1 MKDLK
6 LKSGFSM
13 PIIGLGTWL
22 LTGKDCYE
30 TILTALECGYTHIDT
45 AVAYENEHDIGKA
58 INDSGISREDLFITS
73 KVWYSKLR
81 YKDVIDQC
89 NRSLEYLGTD
99 YLDLL
104 LIHWPNRSIPLQDT
118 LKAFEELVES
128 RKVRSI
134 GVSNFSIHHIED
146 AFKSTALPISVNQV
160 EFHPFLYQRD
170 LLNFLKQNNIMLT
183 AYSPLAHGKIFS
195 DPQFQS
201 ISEKSGIKPEILALS
216 WIMSKNCS
224 VIPKAST
231 EEHLKKNIKAT
242 QITLTAEIIAQIES
256 IGEQKRVINP
266 SWADFS
272 Y

>member
-1 MKDLK
+1 MKSLK
-6 LKSGFSM
+6 LRSGYSM
-13 PIIGLGTWL
+13 PILGLGTWL

-30 TILTALECGYTHIDT
+30 TILTALEYGYTHIDT
-45 AVAYENEHDIGKA
+45 AVAYENENDIGKA
-58 INDSGISREDLFITS
+58 LKDSDVHREDLFLTS

-104 LIHWPNRSIPLQDT
+104 LIHWPNRAVPLQET

-134 GVSNFSIHHIED
+134 GVSNFTIHHLED
-146 AFKSTALPISVNQV
+146 TFKNTTLPIAVNQI
-160 EFHPFLYQRD
+160 EFHPFLYQQE
-170 LLNFLKQNNIMLT
+170 LLSFCKKNDIVVS
-183 AYSPLAHGKIFS
+183 AYSPLAHGKVFS
-195 DPQFQS
+195 DPQFRE
-201 ISEKSGIKPEILALS
+201 IADKTKINPGILALS
-216 WIMSKNCS
+216 WIMSKNCA

-231 EEHLKKNIKAT
+231 EEHLRENINAT
-242 QITLTAEIIAQIES
+242 RINLDSKIIEQIDLIDEFHRE
-256 IGEQKRVINP
+256 INP
-266 SWADFS
+266 SWAEFN